1 MRPVLFALALIF
13 TTLPAMTAQA
23 AVLRGPG
30 YSAAVT
36 MPQELPGGRKWY
48 FAIVKPRDWRV
59 WRGDATPW
67 RRALILVLPRRPHRR
82 KFPVVFLMRF
92 DRDRPAQDEDPVE
105 DPPAVT
111 PLPAP
116 LGFLIAGVGA
126 FALVRR
132 RQTRAERA
140 DGEAHPPA

>member
-1 MRPVLFALALIF
+1 MRLILFVLAVTLAI
-13 TTLPAMTAQA
+13 LPAVPADA

-30 YSAAVT
+30 YSATVT

-59 WRGDATPW
+59 WRGEAAPW
-67 RRALILVLPRRPHRR
+67 RRALILVLPRRAERR

-92 DRDRPAQDEDPVE
+92 DRDRPLPDDGQVD

-132 RQTRAERA
+132 RQIRASRA
-140 DGEAHPPA
+140 DEAAPPPA